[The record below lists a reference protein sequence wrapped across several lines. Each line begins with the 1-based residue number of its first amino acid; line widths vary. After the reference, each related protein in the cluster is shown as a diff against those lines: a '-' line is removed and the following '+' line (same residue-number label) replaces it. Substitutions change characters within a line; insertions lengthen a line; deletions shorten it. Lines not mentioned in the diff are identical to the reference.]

1 MKRMCWPCCLQAL
14 ESLLLRLHVALSRIN
29 FTKWLS
35 LCSFSLK
42 SITFDQT
49 EEARPLDLQHWKSK
63 IQNPR
68 MFENL
73 PRLLNILFYRI
84 LFVFLCHLW
93 DGPFPGM
100 KHAASLHMYTSVYLS
115 LQLIIRK
122 LRACG
127 EILEA

>member
-49 EEARPLDLQHWKSK
+49 EEARPLDLQKDEKDVLAMLPTGFGKSSAAAFDQTEEANPK
-63 IQNPR
+63 SQN
-68 MFENL
+68 
-73 PRLLNILFYRI
+73 
-84 LFVFLCHLW
+84 V
-93 DGPFPGM
+93 
-100 KHAASLHMYTSVYLS
+100 
-115 LQLIIRK
+115 
-122 LRACG
+122 
-127 EILEA
+127 